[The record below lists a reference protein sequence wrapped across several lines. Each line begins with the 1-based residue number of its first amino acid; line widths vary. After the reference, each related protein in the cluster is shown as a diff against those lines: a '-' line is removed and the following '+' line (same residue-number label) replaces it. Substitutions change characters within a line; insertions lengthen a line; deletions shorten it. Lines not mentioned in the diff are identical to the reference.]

1 MSDLINDID
10 TVGEVLDQRSIEID
24 TVSFLPDVKVVICII
39 EIIHPMILTG
49 ASFKKLKYFSAIITL
64 IN

>member
-49 ASFKKLKYFSAIITL
+49 TSFKKLKYFSAIITL
-64 IN
+64 SN

>member
-1 MSDLINDID
+1 MGNLIDNID
-10 TVGEVLDQRSIEID
+10 TVGEMLDQGSVEID

-49 ASFKKLKYFSAIITL
+49 TSFKKLKYFSAIIPL
-64 IN
+64 SN